1 MTITEPNFEELQ
13 NLCKERGFH
22 DINKELPVLSLTLCV
37 VPAGRWHG
45 RVPGRALPPE
55 LPPGDTHGAYLW

>member
-22 DINKELPVLSLTLCV
+22 DINQELPVLRGETRIILIGFKSLGAQGARED
-37 VPAGRWHG
+37 AGH
-45 RVPGRALPPE
+45 VF
-55 LPPGDTHGAYLW
+55 H